1 MALPTIELT
10 GALADDPTTREVKT
24 GHMVTARVRTTR
36 NRKNEAGDWERV
48 ETLHLDLTAF
58 SSFNTDD
65 ARRLATA
72 KKGDRISVKG
82 TLRDNSWTKRDG
94 TKVPGVR
101 VVVETCTVRKPAGGQ
116 SQ

>member
-1 MALPTIELT
+1 
-10 GALADDPTTREVKT
+10 
-24 GHMVTARVRTTR
+24 MVTARIRTTR
-36 NRKNEAGDWERV
+36 NKKNEAGKWEV
-48 ETLHLDLTAF
+48 KETVFLDLVAF
-58 SSFNTDD
+58 SNFNTED

-72 KKGDRISVKG
+72 KDGDRLEITG